1 MPIRRLEDTLTAT
14 TAPIAGEDIAASTFP
29 VKPHIQPGVLQPA
42 VAGKLLNGAT
52 HSGAY
57 GTAQTQSGGDGHSY
71 YYTDIKGSGPIKD
84 PRIGAHFGSQRHMF
98 KSKQLL
104 EQETATHGSNTYSID
119 GRKWCRL
126 VGSSW
131 VIANSAYSSGSFQ
144 NDSCNDGTTE
154 YFEVVAYCNALNF
167 ISYTAST
174 YGKAKL
180 ISIDGSADTTTQEG
194 FATVTTPLAD
204 RYVDAGSVIPLKT
217 ASLSLGI
224 HTFRIGFVNNV
235 VLYGIEL
242 IAQDTSSTA
251 NRSKIQIPAQNVVS
265 YGKKF
270 SISAATPHYDP
281 FNGFTSGNLAAVQAL
296 IDTSTS
302 LGMSNWLSGSTYYR
316 PFNGGRVV
324 KWIASDGTIK
334 TSVTMMPPNAQ
345 NINTTASNAHTLGAT
360 NDNTINFDTSA
371 IDHSLSE
378 VAKTFDAREFGNGAA
393 NGGTLHGT
401 YADASMLNAEDNIA
415 YVMDD
420 GFTSHA
426 GEGVRRPSYHTM
438 MANGTNDYNMFTFI
452 GTGVTNKNRENAAG
466 TRTIAQN
473 LPYGTH
479 IVRFKRLSNNATEYR
494 LDGVEFGSTASAC
507 GETSEI
513 TFHQPKMPPIPD
525 DACIIG
531 DYMLM
536 ADFVA
541 MNNTANTGDIGKGM
555 RIISAS
561 RDILYNAGNTA
572 GSLYQDGNS
581 VNTSGFEWDSG
592 ASSAVSFALP
602 FFGDSFT
609 YFFSNHTTYAMVA
622 PTLTVGG
629 SVISTNVTPTGSY
642 NTSTGVL
649 TPAAGTTTGNNI
661 TLSGFDLGQTTGK
674 VAFSGSISGNNR
686 LRIEGFSVHTPIHTS
701 SHYQSFETPFLN
713 ELVGGDRNMEQ
724 HNLIV
729 TPDGKTWDE
738 VTRDTS
744 YIGTEVLNV
753 MATTGNSAGGHLI
766 PNGCRGTKSGR
777 AGHNFWKTDYC
788 TWAYDRMIFLKDG
801 TYRISRDIKIVDSYS
816 SGRLFHNGTSQANIV
831 LQLGPNSEGTWEWW
845 HGSVV
850 LKIKRGEYIICEG
863 YSGSSAAGDGFYIE
877 RIEK

>member
-1 MPIRRLEDTLTAT
+1 
-14 TAPIAGEDIAASTFP
+14 
-29 VKPHIQPGVLQPA
+29 
-42 VAGKLLNGAT
+42 
-52 HSGAY
+52 
-57 GTAQTQSGGDGHSY
+57 
-71 YYTDIKGSGPIKD
+71 
-84 PRIGAHFGSQRHMF
+84 
-98 KSKQLL
+98 
-104 EQETATHGSNTYSID
+104 
-119 GRKWCRL
+119 
-126 VGSSW
+126 
-131 VIANSAYSSGSFQ
+131 
-144 NDSCNDGTTE
+144 
-154 YFEVVAYCNALNF
+154 
-167 ISYTAST
+167 
-174 YGKAKL
+174 
-180 ISIDGSADTTTQEG
+180 
-194 FATVTTPLAD
+194 
-204 RYVDAGSVIPLKT
+204 
-217 ASLSLGI
+217 
-224 HTFRIGFVNNV
+224 
-235 VLYGIEL
+235 
-242 IAQDTSSTA
+242 
-251 NRSKIQIPAQNVVS
+251 
-265 YGKKF
+265 
-270 SISAATPHYDP
+270 
-281 FNGFTSGNLAAVQAL
+281 
-296 IDTSTS
+296 
-302 LGMSNWLSGSTYYR
+302 MSNWLSSSTYYR

-438 MANGTNDYNMFTFI
+438 MAHDTNDYNMFTFI
-452 GTGVTNKNRENAAG
+452 GTGVTNKNRENAGG

-479 IVRFKRLSNNATEYR
+479 IVRFKRLSSNATEYR

-561 RDILYNAGNTA
+561 RDILYDSGSAGD
-572 GSLYQDGNS
+572 LYQDGSS

-649 TPAAGTTTGNNI
+649 TPAAGTTSGNNI

-701 SHYQSFETPFLN
+701 SHYQSFETPFLH

-724 HNLIV
+724 NL
-729 TPDGKTWDE
+729 
-738 VTRDTS
+738 S
-744 YIGTEVLNV
+744 
-753 MATTGNSAGGHLI
+753 LI
-766 PNGCRGTKSGR
+766 
-777 AGHNFWKTDYC
+777 H
-788 TWAYDRMIFLKDG
+788 I
-801 TYRISRDIKIVDSYS
+801 
-816 SGRLFHNGTSQANIV
+816 
-831 LQLGPNSEGTWEWW
+831 
-845 HGSVV
+845 
-850 LKIKRGEYIICEG
+850 
-863 YSGSSAAGDGFYIE
+863 
-877 RIEK
+877 